1 MRHFWRH
8 IALAVLVLAC
18 AEQQVPRPENLIS
31 KSRMT
36 DILYDIAVLHAIEGS
51 YPKVLK
57 NNEISVMAFVYEKY
71 GIDSLQLSQSDLY
84 YASRPAEYEEI
95 YKAVEDRVA
104 FQRDS
109 LNDVIRGVN
118 EKGRAELQE
127 QQAKEKAEK
136 D

>member
-1 MRHFWRH
+1 MKRSWKNF
-8 IALAVLVLAC
+8 ALVFFLLGC
-18 AEQQVPRPENLIS
+18 AEQQVPRPENLIPRD
-31 KSRMT
+31 RMT

-71 GIDSLQLSQSDLY
+71 GIDSLQLTQSDLY
-84 YASRPAEYEEI
+84 YASRPAEYEAI

-118 EKGRAELQE
+118 EKSRADLQE
-127 QQAKEKAEK
+127 KQAKEKPEK